1 MVVDPAHALMA
12 GAVAGLAIATQVGPV
27 TVLVVEAAATS
38 GRRAGCA
45 AGMGVATADLGFAAL
60 AATTA
65 GIASGVLT
73 SHRDQIQMAG
83 AAVLAAI
90 ALYGLFGLARGAHSR
105 DPERDRE
112 GPSELGRYGRFVAI
126 TAANPLTIVSF
137 AAIVGALSVR
147 GAPAAA
153 AFAVGVGVASAAW
166 HLVLATTAG
175 GLGHRLTSRGRVVM
189 GVAGRLAVL
198 AIAASLAL
206 GAT

>member
-1 MVVDPAHALMA
+1 MVVDPAHALIA

-73 SHRDQIQMAG
+73 SHRDQIQIAG

-90 ALYGLFGLARGAHSR
+90 ALYGLVGLARNGTSQRAA
-105 DPERDRE
+105 PDRR
-112 GPSELGRYGRFVAI
+112 PSELGRYGRFVAI

-166 HLVLATTAG
+166 HLVLAATAG